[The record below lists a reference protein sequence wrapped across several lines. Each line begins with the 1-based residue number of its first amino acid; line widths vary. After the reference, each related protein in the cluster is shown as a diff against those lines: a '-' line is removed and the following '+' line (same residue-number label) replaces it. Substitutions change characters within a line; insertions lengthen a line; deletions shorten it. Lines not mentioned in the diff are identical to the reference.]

1 MADRPEFTHKP
12 GRHGLVGPFSGR
24 QLGLAAGAI
33 VIVVILLVAITTPLG
48 NTAGGPGPIDPR
60 ATAFV
65 IGSPPAEGLRPG
77 SAAPELATT
86 LPDGSTYQLQDL
98 DGRPIR
104 LGDLRGRVV
113 WLNFWATWC
122 PPCQHETPILR
133 DLSQRYR
140 GRGLEIVGI
149 SVQETSPDDIRAYA
163 TRYQLPYTIGFDGS
177 GYILHAYR
185 VYALPTQFFIDTNGV
200 IRTVVNGPVD
210 AAGAA
215 TLIESLLPA
224 TAPSAGASAGPSAT
238 ASSSPSTAP

>member
-1 MADRPEFTHKP
+1 VADRPEFTHRP
-12 GRHGLVGPFSGR
+12 ERHGLVGPFSGR

-33 VIVVILLVAITTPLG
+33 VVIVILLVAITTPLG
-48 NTAGGPGPIDPR
+48 NTTGGPGPIDPR

-140 GRGLEIVGI
+140 DRGLEIVGV

-238 ASSSPSTAP
+238 ASASTSTAP

>member
-1 MADRPEFTHKP
+1 MADRPGFTHKP
-12 GRHGLVGPFSGR
+12 ERHGLVGPFSGR

-33 VIVVILLVAITTPLG
+33 VVVVIVLVTITTPLG
-48 NTAGGPGPIDPR
+48 NTAGVPGPIDPR

-77 SAAPELATT
+77 SAAPELTST
-86 LPDGSTYQLQDL
+86 LPDGSTYQLRDL

-104 LGDLRGRVV
+104 LSELRGRVV

-140 GRGLEIVGI
+140 DRGLEIVGI

-185 VYALPTQFFIDTNGV
+185 VYALPTQFFIDTNGL
-200 IRTVVNGPVD
+200 IQTVVNGPVD

-215 TLIESLLPA
+215 ALIESLLPA
-224 TAPSAGASAGPSAT
+224 TTPAPAASTAPGASASA
-238 ASSSPSTAP
+238 SPSTAP